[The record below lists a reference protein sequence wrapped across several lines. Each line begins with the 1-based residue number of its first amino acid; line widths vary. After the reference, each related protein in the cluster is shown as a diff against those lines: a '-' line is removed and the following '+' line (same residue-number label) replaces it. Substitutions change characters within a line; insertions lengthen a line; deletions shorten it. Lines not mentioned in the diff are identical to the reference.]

1 MSAMSETDDAPK
13 KQLEVSGSGT
23 GGRKRTAVGA
33 DDGGS
38 GEGPKEFP
46 ESSDYPSF
54 EFIPRVVICEPHELV
69 RAGMKRMIP
78 FCNVVGEPPDGSQ
91 ASEVIRMLQ
100 PDLAITEI
108 EIDGIDGIELC
119 NRIRES
125 SPRTAILISTHS
137 YNATKFFHR
146 VMRSGASGVYL
157 KRTGRLEL
165 VKAVAD
171 TLNGRTYCDET
182 VSRLF
187 NQHPSQINSLD
198 EGLTERE
205 IDVLVRL
212 DLRNREIADELG
224 IQPKKVEQVISS
236 ILKKINVETRV
247 QAALKAVNLGFKL
260 LPVMSRRNNTTG
272 TTEDEEM
279 AWAHAEEALKDSR

>member
-1 MSAMSETDDAPK
+1 MSDTDDTPK
-13 KQLEVSGSGT
+13 KQLELSGSGT

-33 DDGGS
+33 GDGGE
-38 GEGPKEFP
+38 GDGPKELP
-46 ESSDYPSF
+46 GSSDYPSF

-78 FCNVVGEPPDGSQ
+78 FCNVIGEATEGTQ
-91 ASEVIRMLQ
+91 AVELARRLQ
-100 PDLAITEI
+100 PDLVITEI
-108 EIDGIDGIELC
+108 GIDGIDSIELC
-119 NRIRES
+119 NQIRES
-125 SPRTAILISTHS
+125 SPRSAILISTHS

-146 VMRSGASGVYL
+146 VMRSGANGVYL

-171 TLNGRTYCDET
+171 VLNHRNYCDQAIA
-182 VSRLF
+182 RLV

-205 IDVLVRL
+205 IDVLIRL

-224 IQPKKVEQVISS
+224 IQLKKVEDVIFS
-236 ILKKINVETRV
+236 ILKKLNTETRT
-247 QAALKAVNLGFKL
+247 QAALKAVNLGFRL
-260 LPVMSRRNNTTG
+260 LPVMSPRNSTTG
-272 TTEDEEM
+272 TTEDEDM
-279 AWAHAEEALKDSR
+279 AWAHAEAALKDR

>member
-1 MSAMSETDDAPK
+1 MSNSDDTPK

-33 DDGGS
+33 DDGGEA
-38 GEGPKEFP
+38 EGPRELP
-46 ESSDYPSF
+46 GGSDYPSF
-54 EFIPRVVICEPHELV
+54 EYIPRVVICEPHELV

-78 FCNVVGEPPDGSQ
+78 FCNVIGEATDGTQ
-91 ASEVIRMLQ
+91 AAELARVLQ
-100 PDLAITEI
+100 PELVITEI
-108 EIDGIDGIELC
+108 EIDGIDGLELC
-119 NRIRES
+119 KRVRES
-125 SPRTAILISTHS
+125 SSRSAILISTHS

-146 VMRSGASGVYL
+146 VMRNGANGVYL

-165 VKAVAD
+165 VKAVVD
-171 TLNGRTYCDET
+171 VLNHRNYCDET
-182 VSRLF
+182 ISRLL
-187 NQHPSQINSLD
+187 NQHPSQINALD

-205 IDVLVRL
+205 IDVLIRL

-224 IQPKKVEQVISS
+224 IQLEKVEKVILS
-236 ILKKINVETRV
+236 ILQKLHTETRT

-260 LPVMSRRNNTTG
+260 IPVMPRRNNTTG

-279 AWAHAEEALKDSR
+279 AWAHAEAALKYRG